1 MTDRKTSLEV
11 ALEEAVSRALRDNL
25 APLQRTADELQHAC
39 SDLVAACAS
48 SRPSNALPSLLRA
61 QAAAS
66 ALAAGL
72 SVLSNFVAVALNPR
86 EQAASPA
93 GAAAAPAAKWKISI
107 RPSPRR
113 TMKNP
118 SKPPQKSVDAHAQAS
133 QVHSHA
139 VTTEDE
145 VAAESQLQHHHPVEV
160 SEPVEEPIE
169 EPAAES
175 VAAEPEP
182 VAEEPFDVASLPAE
196 QQEMH
201 KRANRVAKVAM
212 QDIKLLQP
220 KEVRAGRENKDIC
233 KRLRV
238 DIDKARK
245 EYDRRFA
252 AIQDHPVDYFH
263 HWAVQILADGDSEA
277 LGEYPYP
284 FSRPASLSRPVLKFC
299 VRFTFAP
306 IAVVVAFAALA
317 IAPPNDASPR
327 APQAPQATHSTHS
340 THSKKKTHTATGSAP
355 SPSPTKPGS
364 QLELLAR
371 GLKDK
376 NATVS
381 YTKLSAIANQKA
393 AGVTS
398 QRAALALGYYDL
410 DKKRYSQAQQWL
422 QRADARS
429 AASRLRA
436 LLQRPGQH
444 RAIAQRRSSCPT
456 EHYRKENPD
465 GIFTE
470 QAVRISL
477 PLPSPLASQGTPS
490 PRSTNT
496 PKQKIA
502 PRCYYSAAKPTLR
515 SSNRSRPPS
524 TTNPST

>member
-86 EQAASPA
+86 EQAAT
-93 GAAAAPAAKWKISI
+93 AAAPA
-107 RPSPRR
+107 REVEDLDPPVSPAHDEE
-113 TMKNP
+113 
-118 SKPPQKSVDAHAQAS
+118 SVEAAAEVVDADSQAAP
-133 QVHSHA
+133 VHSHA

-160 SEPVEEPIE
+160 SEPLEEPIE
-169 EPAAES
+169 EPAA
-175 VAAEPEP
+175 ANAEPEP
-182 VAEEPFDVASLPAE
+182 VAEEKPFDVASLPAD

-233 KRLRV
+233 KRLKV

-284 FSRPASLSRPVLKFC
+284 SPVL
-299 VRFTFAP
+299 
-306 IAVVVAFAALA
+306 
-317 IAPPNDASPR
+317 
-327 APQAPQATHSTHS
+327 
-340 THSKKKTHTATGSAP
+340 
-355 SPSPTKPGS
+355 
-364 QLELLAR
+364 
-371 GLKDK
+371 
-376 NATVS
+376 
-381 YTKLSAIANQKA
+381 
-393 AGVTS
+393 
-398 QRAALALGYYDL
+398 
-410 DKKRYSQAQQWL
+410 
-422 QRADARS
+422 
-429 AASRLRA
+429 
-436 LLQRPGQH
+436 H
-444 RAIAQRRSSCPT
+444 R
-456 EHYRKENPD
+456 
-465 GIFTE
+465 
-470 QAVRISL
+470 
-477 PLPSPLASQGTPS
+477 
-490 PRSTNT
+490 
-496 PKQKIA
+496 
-502 PRCYYSAAKPTLR
+502 
-515 SSNRSRPPS
+515 
-524 TTNPST
+524 